1 MQRKVILSAD
11 SSCDLGPQLIQQYHV
26 HLFPFTILLDGQ
38 AYTDGEG
45 ITPDDLYR
53 AWWEKKLLPKTAAI
67 NVAQYDEHF
76 RQWTE
81 QGCDV
86 IHISLGSAF
95 SSAHQNALLSAR
107 QLGHV
112 YVIDS
117 CSLSTGSGLIALQVA
132 DRIRQGMPAE
142 RIYQEVTQLVPKV
155 QASFL
160 LDTLEFMHAGG
171 RCSSITRLGA
181 NVLHIKPCIQVHTDD
196 HGSMG
201 VGKMY
206 RGKLVRCLKRYVEDV
221 LAKPEGIDTSRVF
234 ITHSG
239 IDQAIIDMVRQTI
252 QQLVDFKETYI
263 TRAGCT
269 ISSHCGPNTLGVLF
283 LQK

>member
-1 MQRKVILSAD
+1 MST
-11 SSCDLGPQLIQQYHV
+11 SG
-26 HLFPFTILLDGQ
+26 DGQ
-38 AYTDGEG
+38 S
-45 ITPDDLYR
+45 R
-53 AWWEKKLLPKTAAI
+53 AMTSSIFPWARHCPPRIKT
-67 NVAQYDEHF
+67 
-76 RQWTE
+76 R
-81 QGCDV
+81 CCPP
-86 IHISLGSAF
+86 
-95 SSAHQNALLSAR
+95 R

-132 DRIRQGMPAE
+132 DRIQQGMPAE
-142 RIYQEVTQLVPKV
+142 RVLSGSDAAACPRCRP
-155 QASFL
+155 APL

-206 RGKLVRCLKRYVEDV
+206 RGKLIRCLKRYVQDV

-252 QQLVDFKETYI
+252 EQLVNFKETYI

>member
-11 SSCDLGPQLIQQYHV
+11 SSCDLGPQLIEQHHV
-26 HLFPFTILLDGQ
+26 HLFPFTILLDGK
-38 AYTDGEG
+38 AYTDGQD

-53 AWWEKKLLPKTAAI
+53 AWWEKKQLPKTAAV

-81 QGCDV
+81 QGYDV
-86 IHISLGSAF
+86 IHISLGSAL

-117 CSLSTGSGLIALQVA
+117 CSLSTGAGLLVLQAA
-132 DRIRQGMPAE
+132 DRIRQGLPAE
-142 RIYQEVTQLVPKV
+142 RIYQEVKALTPKV

-171 RCSSITRLGA
+171 RCSAVTRLGA
-181 NVLHIKPCIQVHTDD
+181 NMLHIKPCIQVHADD
-196 HGSMG
+196 NGSMG

-221 LAKPEGIDTSRVF
+221 LAKPDSIDTSRVF

-239 IDQAIIDMVRQTI
+239 IDQSIIDLVRQTI
-252 QQLVDFKETYI
+252 EQLVNFKETYI

>member
-11 SSCDLGPQLIQQYHV
+11 SSCDLGLQLIQQYHV

-81 QGCDV
+81 QGYDV
-86 IHISLGSAF
+86 IHISLGSAL

-132 DRIRQGMPAE
+132 DRIQQGMPAE
-142 RIYQEVTQLVPKV
+142 RIYQEVMQLVPKV

-206 RGKLVRCLKRYVEDV
+206 RGKLIRCLKRYVQDV

-239 IDQAIIDMVRQTI
+239 IDQAIIDLVRQTI
-252 QQLVDFKETYI
+252 EQLVNFKETYI

>member
-1 MQRKVILSAD
+1 
-11 SSCDLGPQLIQQYHV
+11 
-26 HLFPFTILLDGQ
+26 
-38 AYTDGEG
+38 
-45 ITPDDLYR
+45 
-53 AWWEKKLLPKTAAI
+53 
-67 NVAQYDEHF
+67 
-76 RQWTE
+76 
-81 QGCDV
+81 
-86 IHISLGSAF
+86 
-95 SSAHQNALLSAR
+95 
-107 QLGHV
+107 
-112 YVIDS
+112 
-117 CSLSTGSGLIALQVA
+117 
-132 DRIRQGMPAE
+132 MPAE

-206 RGKLVRCLKRYVEDV
+206 RGKLIRCLKRYVQDV

-252 QQLVDFKETYI
+252 EQLVNFKETYI

>member
-11 SSCDLGPQLIQQYHV
+11 SSCDLGPQLIEQHHV
-26 HLFPFTILLDGQ
+26 HLFPFTILLDGK
-38 AYTDGEG
+38 AYTDGQD

-53 AWWEKKLLPKTAAI
+53 AWWEKKLLPKTAAV

-81 QGCDV
+81 QGYDV
-86 IHISLGSAF
+86 IHISLGSAL

-117 CSLSTGSGLIALQVA
+117 CSLSTGAGLLVLQAA
-132 DRIRQGMPAE
+132 DRIRQGLPAE
-142 RIYQEVTQLVPKV
+142 RIYQEVKALTPKV

-160 LDTLEFMHAGG
+160 LDTLEFMHA
-171 RCSSITRLGA
+171 
-181 NVLHIKPCIQVHTDD
+181 DD
-196 HGSMG
+196 NGSMG

-221 LAKPEGIDTSRVF
+221 LARPDSIDTSRVF

-239 IDQAIIDMVRQTI
+239 IDAAILDMVRQTVAS
-252 QQLVDFKETYI
+252 LADFQETCI

-283 LQK
+283 LKR

>member
-1 MQRKVILSAD
+1 MQTAPAIWGHSLS
-11 SSCDLGPQLIQQYHV
+11 SSTTCIC
-26 HLFPFTILLDGQ
+26 FPSILLDGQ

-81 QGCDV
+81 QGYDV
-86 IHISLGSAF
+86 IHISLGSAL

-132 DRIRQGMPAE
+132 DRIHEQGMPAE
-142 RIYQEVTQLVPKV
+142 RISQEVMQLVPKV

-206 RGKLVRCLKRYVEDV
+206 RGKLIRCLKRYVQDV

-252 QQLVDFKETYI
+252 EQLVNFKETYI

>member
-11 SSCDLGPQLIQQYHV
+11 SSCDLGPELIEKYQV
-26 HLFPFTILLDGQ
+26 NLFPFTVLLDGK
-38 AYTDGEG
+38 AYTDGKD

-53 AWWEKKLLPKTAAI
+53 AWWDKKILPKTAAI
-67 NVAQYDEHF
+67 NVSQYDEHF
-76 RQWTE
+76 KQWTE
-81 QGCDV
+81 QGYDV
-86 IHISLGSAF
+86 IHISLGSSL
-95 SSAHQNALLSAR
+95 SSAHQNAVLAAK

-117 CSLSTGSGLIALQVA
+117 CSLSTGSGLLVLQVA
-132 DRIRQGMPAE
+132 DRIAQGMSAE
-142 RIYQEVTQLVPKV
+142 QIYQEVTALVPQV

-160 LDTLEFMHAGG
+160 LDTLEFIHAGG
-171 RCSSITRLGA
+171 RCSSVARLGA
-181 NVLHIKPCIQVHTDD
+181 NMLHIKPCIQVHADD

-206 RGKLVRCLKRYVEDV
+206 RGKLMRCLKHYVQDI
-221 LAKPEGIDTSRVF
+221 LAEPNNIDLSRVF

-239 IDQAIIDMVRQTI
+239 IDTAILDLVHQTVRS
-252 QQLVDFKETYI
+252 LVSFKETFI

-269 ISSHCGPNTLGVLF
+269 ISAHCGPNTLGVLF
-283 LQK
+283 LKK